1 MESPLVVVAG
11 PTGSGKSHL
20 ALALAR
26 QFDGEIVNS
35 DSLQVYRGLD
45 IGTAKTPL
53 AERGGIPHHL
63 FDFLD
68 PWEVFNA
75 GDFVKIVRPVLA
87 EITARG
93 HLPIL
98 TGGTGFYV
106 RALLEGLN
114 EGPSRDDQLRARL
127 MARKGSL
134 HRLLRRFDP
143 ATAQRIHPNDR
154 NKTLRALEICLLAR
168 RPASDVFQA
177 DRRKLDG
184 FRTLKIG
191 LNPPRAA
198 LHERIARRTRVM
210 FEGGLVEE
218 VRRLLAGGVPANAKA
233 FESIGYKECLQY
245 LDGTLSLE
253 QAVENTTIATRQYAK
268 RQITWFRSE
277 SDMRWLDCFGDD
289 PVAVPQASNWIR
301 EFTCTSR

>member
-1 MESPLVVVAG
+1 MVVAG

-20 ALALAR
+20 ALALAQR
-26 QFDGEIVNS
+26 FDGEIVNC

-53 AERGGIPHHL
+53 AERAGIPHHL
-63 FDFLD
+63 LDFLD

-87 EITARG
+87 EITDRG
-93 HLPIL
+93 CLPIL
-98 TGGTGFYV
+98 AGGTGFYI

-114 EGPSRDDQLRARL
+114 EGPSRDDQLRERL
-127 MARKGSL
+127 LTRKGSL
-134 HRLLRRFDP
+134 HRLLSRLDP

-168 RPASDVFQA
+168 RPASSVFQA
-177 DRRKLDG
+177 DRQKLDG
-184 FRTLKIG
+184 FRALKIG
-191 LNPPRAA
+191 LNPPRPA
-198 LHERIARRTRVM
+198 LHERIAQRSRAM

-218 VRRLLAGGVPANAKA
+218 VRSLLAAGVQASAKA

-245 LDGTLSLE
+245 LDGAITLP
-253 QAVENTTIATRQYAK
+253 QAVELTTIATRQYAK
-268 RQITWFRSE
+268 RQLTWFRRE
-277 SDMRWLDCFGDD
+277 SDIQWMDWFGDD
-289 PVAVPQASNWIR
+289 PAAVERASDWIR